1 MFFIECFIIEEFLT
15 AHTSSCDFSGNNS
28 GHIAISIFTKITSIG
43 SGVHWKHVL
52 NKICAN
58 EKERETLCCHYNNN
72 ILKLSQINVKG
83 FAYHFLLEVDGGGF
97 PLLEF
102 F

>member
-1 MFFIECFIIEEFLT
+1 MEYFITEEFLT
-15 AHTSSCDFSGNNS
+15 GHTSSCDFSGNNS
-28 GHIAISIFTKITSIG
+28 GHTAFSIFKVTSIG
-43 SGVHWKHVL
+43 SGIHGKHVL

-58 EKERETLCCHYNNN
+58 EKGRETLRYHYNNN
-72 ILKLSQINVKG
+72 ILKLAQNNVKG

>member
-1 MFFIECFIIEEFLT
+1 MCFIIEQFLT
-15 AHTSSCDFSGNNS
+15 GHTSSCDFSGNNS
-28 GHIAISIFTKITSIG
+28 GHIAISIFTKIMSIG
-43 SGVHWKHVL
+43 RGVHWKHVL

-58 EKERETLCCHYNNN
+58 EKERETLRYRYNNN
-72 ILKLSQINVKG
+72 ILKLAQNNVNG